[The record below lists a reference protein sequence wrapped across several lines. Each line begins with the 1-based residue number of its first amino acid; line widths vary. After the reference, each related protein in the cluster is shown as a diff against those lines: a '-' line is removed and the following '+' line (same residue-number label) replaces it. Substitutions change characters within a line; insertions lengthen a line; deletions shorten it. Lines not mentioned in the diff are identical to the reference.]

1 MRPGHRRL
9 AVPFLLLLAILSTA
23 CSGDRPALEPAADP
37 ISRPPHLVVVSPA
50 AAEMLAELGLTDQIV
65 GIGDYVTRPAELN
78 SLPRVGSYNSPNVE
92 KVLELQADILITAR
106 SNASRGSNMRLR
118 DLGVEILEL
127 DTADWDGSRQ
137 ALATL
142 GKRLD
147 REETADRILESLESA
162 MTAIRR
168 QTEGAARPTVL
179 FVVGRDPLYIA
190 GPDSHIDEMIRTAGG
205 VNVAADAGSPYQIA
219 SLEAI
224 LARLPDV
231 IIDTS
236 DNGPDARRGRLPG
249 PWSAWDF
256 LPAVRDNRVFWIDP
270 DLLVIPGMRLPAMTE
285 RMGRLI
291 HPEIF
296 GEPGETDFKPFLKS
310 QPTEMTIEES
320 P

>member
-9 AVPFLLLLAILSTA
+9 AAPLLFLFAILTPA
-23 CSGDRPALEPAADP
+23 CSGDRSAQEPAVG
-37 ISRPPHLVVVSPA
+37 SVSPPPNLVVVSPA
-50 AAEMLAELGLTDQIV
+50 AAEMLAELGLTHQIV

-78 SLPRVGSYNSPNVE
+78 NLPRVGPYNAPNVE
-92 KVLELQADILITAR
+92 MVLELQADILITAR
-106 SNASRGSNMRLR
+106 SDASRGSNMRLR

-127 DTADWDGSRQ
+127 DTSDWDGTRQ
-137 ALATL
+137 ALTTL
-142 GKRLD
+142 GERLD
-147 REETADRILESLESA
+147 REERADRILESLESA
-162 MTAIRR
+162 MAGIRR
-168 QTEGAARPTVL
+168 QVRGGAQPSVL

-190 GPDSHIDEMIRTAGG
+190 GPGSHIDEMIRTVGG
-205 VNVAADAGSPYQIA
+205 VNVAADAGSPYRIA

-224 LARLPDV
+224 LARMPDV

-236 DNGPDARRGRLPG
+236 DNGPDARRGRRPG
-249 PWSAWDF
+249 PWSTWDF
-256 LPAVRDNRVFWIDP
+256 LPAVRGNRVFWIDP

-296 GEPGETDFKPFLKS
+296 GEPGETDFKSFRES
-310 QPTEMTIEES
+310 QPMEMTIEES

>member
-1 MRPGHRRL
+1 MRLGHRRL
-9 AVPFLLLLAILSTA
+9 GAPLLLLLAILSPA
-23 CSGDRPALEPAADP
+23 CSGDRPAPDPAAGP
-37 ISRPPHLVVVSPA
+37 IARPPHLVVVSPA
-50 AAEMLAELGLTDQIV
+50 AAEMLAELGLTDWIV

-78 SLPRVGSYNSPNVE
+78 SLPRVGPYNSPNVE

-106 SNASRGSNMRLR
+106 SDASRGSNMRLR
-118 DLGVEILEL
+118 DLGV
-127 DTADWDGSRQ
+127 D
-137 ALATL
+137 L
-142 GKRLD
+142 GERLD

-162 MTAIRR
+162 MTAIRH
-168 QTEGAARPTVL
+168 QTRGANQPTVL

-190 GPDSHIDEMIRTAGG
+190 GPGSHIDEMIRTAGG

-236 DNGPDARRGRLPG
+236 DNGPDARRGRRPG
-249 PWSAWDF
+249 PWSTWDF
-256 LPAVRDNRVFWIDP
+256 LPAVRNNRVFWVDP

-296 GEPGETDFKPFLKS
+296 GEPGETDFKPFLES
-310 QPTEMTIEES
+310 QPTETIIEES